1 MANANTIDIDG
12 VGPVLF
18 ERSKRAKRVSISVKP
33 FKGVRVVIPY
43 GLSFK
48 KAAQVAQAKAD
59 WIKIH
64 LEKMEQY
71 ERQGYFNS
79 NTADGIDR
87 VKAKTLLT
95 RRLQQLARNNGFSYS
110 RVFIRNQKTR
120 WGSCSSRNNISLN
133 MKLVRLPD
141 ELIDYVIL
149 HELVH
154 TRKKDHSKA
163 FWAEMDKLVGDG
175 KKMASRLKSHSIRLY
190 QL

>member
-1 MANANTIDIDG
+1 VNDTIIEIDG

-18 ERSKRAKRVSISVKP
+18 ERSKRAKRISISVKP
-33 FKGVRVVIPY
+33 LKGVRVAVPY
-43 GLSFK
+43 RLSFK
-48 KAAQVAQAKAD
+48 KAAQFAQIKAD

-64 LEKMEQY
+64 LEKMKQY

-79 NTADGIDR
+79 NPADGIDR
-87 VKAKTLLT
+87 EEAKTLLT
-95 RRLQQLARNNGFSYS
+95 MRLKQLAKNNGFSYN

-120 WGSCSSRNNISLN
+120 WGSCSSKNNISLN
-133 MKLVRLPD
+133 MKLVKLPD

-163 FWAEMDKLVGDG
+163 FWAEMDKFVGNG
-175 KKMASRLKSHSIRLY
+175 KKMASKLKRHSIGLY
-190 QL
+190 EL